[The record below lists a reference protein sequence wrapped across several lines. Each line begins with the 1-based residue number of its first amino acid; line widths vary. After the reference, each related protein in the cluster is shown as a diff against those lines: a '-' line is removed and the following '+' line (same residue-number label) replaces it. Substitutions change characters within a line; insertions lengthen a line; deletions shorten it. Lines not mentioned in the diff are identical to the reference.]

1 MNKFEEKL
9 EQLNKKKKAIEAEK
23 VKILSRMK
31 QQETGRESRRKF
43 VTGALLL
50 KGAEDDLSFRRILLR
65 LIETANERD
74 KSLFNELV
82 EKYNTKKP
90 DEVKP
95 VKDDSVK
102 SDVDSTKS

>member
-9 EQLNKKKKAIEAEK
+9 EQLDKKKKAIEAEK
-23 VKILSRMK
+23 IKILNRMK
-31 QQETGRESRRKF
+31 QQETGRDSRRKF

-50 KGAEDDLSFRRILLR
+50 KGAEDDVSFRRTLLR
-65 LIETANERD
+65 LIETASERD
-74 KSLFNELV
+74 KTLFNELV

-95 VKDDSVK
+95 VEDDSMK
-102 SDVDSTKS
+102 TDVESSKN